1 MVQIRARTACIS
13 ARVELLGP
21 PQVSLALSA
30 GDEAVSRELVLLASV
45 RVTSGQGVEIRG
57 EKGPGVC
64 CSFGLLWAQRGPT
77 VLSVLGERPCSCR
90 QADSWVILID
100 PRPPSTEV
108 VQDSWDHHPVQL
120 RPLFEHLEFAPF
132 CQLKTFLVPKHS
144 IQGLLQI
151 DLNFPL

>member
-1 MVQIRARTACIS
+1 M
-13 ARVELLGP
+13 
-21 PQVSLALSA
+21 
-30 GDEAVSRELVLLASV
+30 
-45 RVTSGQGVEIRG
+45 
-57 EKGPGVC
+57 
-64 CSFGLLWAQRGPT
+64 
-77 VLSVLGERPCSCR
+77 LSVLGERPCSCR